1 MESLSTTQRAN
12 FRHLYVDIFWYGILA
27 GSTIAF
33 LSIYVARLGGNSF
46 QISLLT
52 AIPAM
57 TNLFLSLPAGR
68 WLEKQDLLGA
78 AIRTLY
84 IHRLGYLLLFVLPW
98 FFTPRWEIWAIV
110 LITLAMYIPG
120 TAQAISFNSLFAA
133 AVPAYWRAEV
143 VGRRYA
149 IQAFGIS
156 ATSLICG
163 QILERIAFPL
173 NYQIVFAIGGIAGM
187 LSAWAV
193 ARIRMEAKNAPET
206 ESHMEQAGSSL
217 AGASTAKDEAEQPL
231 SPKGKEA
238 RQSTSFFGYL
248 SHSLRLDLLRTSFGS
263 FMGAYLFFYLVQYV
277 PIPLF
282 PLMLVRV
289 IHLNDTEISL
299 ANALFYISMFIGS
312 LWISR
317 LSQRYGHR
325 RVLVFSGGTIFV
337 FPLIYALARGA
348 GAIWFNNLI
357 GGVIWAGVNNATI
370 NRLMERVP
378 ENDRPAHMAMHNLVM
393 NLGMLSGSLLGPAL
407 GETFGLREAMLIA
420 TALRIV
426 GGVLLW
432 KFG

>member
-1 MESLSTTQRAN
+1 MEALSSTQRAN
-12 FRHLYVDIFWYGILA
+12 FRHLYLDIFWYGILA

-52 AIPAM
+52 AIPAV
-57 TNLFLSLPAGR
+57 TNLFLSLPAGK
-68 WLEKQDLLGA
+68 WLEKQDILRA

-84 IHRLGYLLLFVLPW
+84 IHRIGYLFLFLLPW
-98 FFTPRWEIWAIV
+98 LFPPRWEIWAIV
-110 LITLAMYIPG
+110 LVTLAMYIPG
-120 TAQAISFNSLFAA
+120 TAQAISFNSLFAS

-149 IQAFGIS
+149 IQAFCIS
-156 ATSLICG
+156 ATSILCG
-163 QILERIAFPL
+163 QILDRVAFPF
-173 NYQIVFAIGGIAGM
+173 NYQIVFAIGGISGM

-193 ARIRMEAKNAPET
+193 ARIRMEKSHAPEGIT
-206 ESHMEQAGSSL
+206 RPECLNVPQPNDPASDNQPKQTPRPTGKGSKPSC
-217 AGASTAKDEAEQPL
+217 SIQKKL
-231 SPKGKEA
+231 S
-238 RQSTSFFGYL
+238 Q
-248 SHSLRLDLLRTSFGS
+248 SLRFDLLRTPFGS

-312 LWISR
+312 LGIGR
-317 LSQRYGHR
+317 LSRRYGHR
-325 RVLVFSGGTIFV
+325 RVLVASGGAIFM

-378 ENDRPAHMAMHNLVM
+378 EDDRPAHMALHNLVM

-420 TALRIV
+420 TALRML
-426 GGVLLW
+426 GGILLW
-432 KFG
+432 KYG